1 MQDKI
6 FKKITELKANGKTWS
21 QIHETF
27 PLIFLSTRRMK
38 ISYNEE
44 LARRRIQ

>member
-6 FKKITELKANGKTWS
+6 FNLITELKANGKTWS
-21 QIHETF
+21 QIHNSF
-27 PLIFLSTRRMK
+27 PLIFLSTRKMK

-44 LARRRIQ
+44 LASRRTQ